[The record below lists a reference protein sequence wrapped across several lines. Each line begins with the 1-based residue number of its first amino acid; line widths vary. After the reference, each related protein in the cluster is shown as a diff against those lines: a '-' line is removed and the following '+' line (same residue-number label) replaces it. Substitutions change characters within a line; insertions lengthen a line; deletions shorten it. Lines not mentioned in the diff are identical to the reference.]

1 MSHQQ
6 KRHERHEHD
15 RKAKQAR
22 RRQAT
27 ATFSRPGQ
35 SLVTSRH
42 VLVVGAVACGIVV
55 VLWVIVTRL

>member
-15 RKAKQAR
+15 RKAKRAR
-22 RRQAT
+22 QRQT
-27 ATFSRPGQ
+27 AAAFNRPGQ
-35 SLVTSRH
+35 APITSRH
-42 VLVVGAVACGIVV
+42 VLLAGAVACGFVL